1 MAGLIKKILKNNIT
15 KIILIGVFIV
25 AFSIIAFKTFDKK
38 DEKNNSQ
45 STNNIIVSSNS
56 TGSNTEEKVNTNEN
70 KKESDTTVVWE
81 GTDSELIKKNR
92 LLADSNKSI
101 KDRLEAKEVA
111 ERFVK
116 AITIIDV
123 KDTKKSLNEALQ
135 YVGDEEEKSIL
146 ESEFTNAFGRTGI
159 KEVKFKKMTSY
170 EVRNEDNNDYII
182 FEVNDEFDYVDK
194 HNQIIEGGNP
204 YYKVTL
210 LKIDGKFKVI
220 SCRLDH

>member
-1 MAGLIKKILKNNIT
+1 MVELIKKILKNNIT

-38 DEKNNSQ
+38 DDKNNNQ
-45 STNNIIVSSNS
+45 ITNNTTIVNNDSTSSK
-56 TGSNTEEKVNTNEN
+56 TEEKSNDN
-70 KKESDTTVVWE
+70 KNDSDTTVVWE
-81 GTDSELIKKNR
+81 GSDSELIKKNR
-92 LLADSNKSI
+92 LLVDSNKSI

-111 ERFVK
+111 EKFVK

>member
-1 MAGLIKKILKNNIT
+1 MVGLIKKILKNNIT

-38 DEKNNSQ
+38 DDKNNNQ
-45 STNNIIVSSNS
+45 ITNNTTIVNNDSTSSK
-56 TGSNTEEKVNTNEN
+56 TEEKSNDN
-70 KKESDTTVVWE
+70 KNDSDTTVVWE
-81 GTDSELIKKNR
+81 GSDSELIKKNR
-92 LLADSNKSI
+92 LLEDSNKSI
-101 KDRLEAKEVA
+101 KDRLEAKDVA
-111 ERFVK
+111 EKFVK

-146 ESEFTNAFGRTGI
+146 ENEFRNAFGRTGI
-159 KEVKFKKMTSY
+159 KEVKLKKMTSY

>member
-1 MAGLIKKILKNNIT
+1 MVGLIKQILKSNIT
-15 KIILIGVFIV
+15 KIILIGIFIV
-25 AFSIIAFKTFDKK
+25 AFSIIAFNTFDKK
-38 DEKNNSQ
+38 DEKNNNQ
-45 STNNIIVSSNS
+45 ITNNTTIVNNDSTSSK
-56 TGSNTEEKVNTNEN
+56 TEEKSNNN
-70 KKESDTTVVWE
+70 KNDSDTTVVWE

-111 ERFVK
+111 EKFVK

-123 KDTKKSLNEALQ
+123 NDTKKSLNEALQ

-146 ESEFTNAFGRTGI
+146 ENEFRNVFGRTGI
-159 KEVKFKKMTSY
+159 KEVKLKKMTSY

-182 FEVNDEFDYVDK
+182 FEVNNEFDFVDK
-194 HNQIIEGGNP
+194 HNQVIEGGNP
-204 YYKVTL
+204 YYQVKL

-220 SCRLDH
+220 SCILDH

>member
-1 MAGLIKKILKNNIT
+1 MVGLIKKILKNNIT

-38 DEKNNSQ
+38 DDKNNNQ
-45 STNNIIVSSNS
+45 ITNNTTIVNNDSTSSK
-56 TGSNTEEKVNTNEN
+56 TEEKSNDN
-70 KKESDTTVVWE
+70 KNDSDTTVVWE
-81 GTDSELIKKNR
+81 GSDSELIKKNR
-92 LLADSNKSI
+92 LLVDSNKSI
-101 KDRLEAKEVA
+101 KDRLEAKEVV
-111 ERFVK
+111 EKFVK

-146 ESEFTNAFGRTGI
+146 ENEFRNAFGRTGI

>member
-1 MAGLIKKILKNNIT
+1 MLGLIKKILKNNIT

-38 DEKNNSQ
+38 DDKNNNQ
-45 STNNIIVSSNS
+45 ITTNNNIVNNDSTSSK
-56 TGSNTEEKVNTNEN
+56 TEEKTNDSKN
-70 KKESDTTVVWE
+70 DSDTTVVWE

-92 LLADSNKSI
+92 LLEDSNKSI

-111 ERFVK
+111 EKFVK

-146 ESEFTNAFGRTGI
+146 EGEFRNAFGRSGI
-159 KEVKFKKMTSY
+159 KGVKFKKMTSY
-170 EVRNEDNNDYII
+170 EVRNEDNNDYVI

>member
-1 MAGLIKKILKNNIT
+1 MVGLIKKILENNIT

-38 DEKNNSQ
+38 DDKNNSQ
-45 STNNIIVSSNS
+45 STNNTIVNS
-56 TGSNTEEKVNTNEN
+56 DSTSSNTEEKETKNEN

-81 GTDSELIKKNR
+81 GSDSELIKKNR
-92 LLADSNKSI
+92 LLVDSNKSI

-111 ERFVK
+111 EKFVK

-123 KDTKKSLNEALQ
+123 NDTKKSLNEALQ

-146 ESEFTNAFGRTGI
+146 ESEFRNAFGRTGI
-159 KEVKFKKMTSY
+159 KEVKLKKMTSY

>member
-1 MAGLIKKILKNNIT
+1 MVGLIKKILKNNIT

-38 DEKNNSQ
+38 DDKNNNQ
-45 STNNIIVSSNS
+45 ITNNTTIVNNDSTSSK
-56 TGSNTEEKVNTNEN
+56 TEEKSNDN
-70 KKESDTTVVWE
+70 KNDSDTTVVWE

-92 LLADSNKSI
+92 LLVDSNKSI

-111 ERFVK
+111 EKFVK

-123 KDTKKSLNEALQ
+123 NDTKKSLNEALQ

-146 ESEFTNAFGRTGI
+146 ENEFRNAFGRTGI
-159 KEVKFKKMTSY
+159 KEVKLKKMTSY

-220 SCRLDH
+220 GCRLDH

>member
-1 MAGLIKKILKNNIT
+1 MVGLIKKILKNNIT

-38 DEKNNSQ
+38 DEKNNNQ
-45 STNNIIVSSNS
+45 ITNNTTIVNNDSTSSKI
-56 TGSNTEEKVNTNEN
+56 EEKSNDN
-70 KKESDTTVVWE
+70 KNDSDTTVVWE

-92 LLADSNKSI
+92 LLEDSNKSI